1 LKCIASFVNN
11 VAVRAASNQQLVTFS
26 CAPCERPFEIAL
38 TSSTLNLNN
47 FHNVSNLGENVCQ
60 GTASNNVQQ
69 CSYGLGFCF
78 TIVNVSVGFWA
89 SFSADGRLSNATR
102 CPQKY
107 CGCKNTEAFNGTTC
121 QLIPPLDPGFQPN
134 LRANDNLCNGNRSG
148 VLCGGC
154 KPGFTQSLDGYSC
167 ISNDVCLQ
175 NVGWTWAVTAI
186 GYVVFSIYIV
196 VSSLSASKLG
206 LIKCALFYGQ
216 MSTFAQLSTLSV
228 AAAGS
233 SSASSWL
240 PRVSQ
245 FESIT
250 LLYSETCFG
259 TDIGA
264 YAFTAMKLS
273 GPAIVLIFSLAF
285 ALVMKQAQPYLQR
298 HSIDVDVSFFAT
310 LSHVILLIFSSVA
323 TVVFKLITCST
334 IAIGDSTEDV
344 VFVDGTVKCFDERW
358 KCLIAVVVLLCLF
371 PFMFVAALRSK
382 RLPQNVRTSLCGA
395 YSESRF
401 YWSAVTLI
409 FRLAMSIVYTT
420 IRSTPSTAALIQSFL
435 CVAMLV
441 LLVRQKPHRSAAT
454 HLFDILCHAILIIQY
469 GLVGIGTVPDSLGF
483 VPRQNN
489 LYFDSLNRAAVANA
503 FLRYRCQL
511 VALNIAAC
519 MVSSSSHAMPSAV
532 SSRSSWAP

>member
-1 LKCIASFVNN
+1 
-11 VAVRAASNQQLVTFS
+11 
-26 CAPCERPFEIAL
+26 
-38 TSSTLNLNN
+38 LNN
-47 FHNVSNLGENVCQ
+47 FHNVTNLGEKVCQ
-60 GTASNNVQQ
+60 GTASNNAQQ
-69 CSYGLGFCF
+69 CPYGLGFCF
-78 TIVNVSVGFWA
+78 TVVNVSVGFWA

-102 CPQKY
+102 CPQNY
-107 CGCKNTEAFNGTTC
+107 CGCKNIERFDDATC
-121 QLIPPLDPGFQPN
+121 QLLPPLDPGFQSN
-134 LRANDNLCNGNRSG
+134 VRINDNLCSGNRNG

-175 NVGWTWAVTAI
+175 NVGWTWTVTAI

-206 LIKCALFYGQ
+206 LIKCVLFYGQ
-216 MSTFAQLSTLSV
+216 MSTFAQLSTLNVGADGPPSDF
-228 AAAGS
+228 
-233 SSASSWL
+233 SWL
-240 PRVSQ
+240 PRVLQ

-264 YAFTAMKLS
+264 YAFTAMQLS
-273 GPAIVLIFSLAF
+273 GPAIVLIFSLA
-285 ALVMKQAQPYLQR
+285 LVLVLKQAQPYLQQ
-298 HSIDVDVSFFAT
+298 HGIDVGVSFFAT

-323 TVVFKLITCST
+323 TVAFKLITCSK

-344 VFVDGTVKCFDERW
+344 VFIDGTVKCFDELW
-358 KCLIAVVVLLCLF
+358 KGLCAVVVLLCLF
-371 PFMFVAALRSK
+371 PFLFVAALRSK
-382 RLPQNVRTSLCGA
+382 RLPQNVKTSLCGA

-409 FRLAMSIVYTT
+409 FRLVMSIVYTT

-441 LLVRQKPHRSAAT
+441 LLVCQKPYRSATT

-483 VPRQNN
+483 VPSKSN
-489 LYFDSLNRAAVANA
+489 LYFDSLNRAALANSY
-503 FLRYRCQL
+503 LRYRCQFA
-511 VALNIAAC
+511 ALNFAA
-519 MVSSSSHAMPSAV
+519 
-532 SSRSSWAP
+532 